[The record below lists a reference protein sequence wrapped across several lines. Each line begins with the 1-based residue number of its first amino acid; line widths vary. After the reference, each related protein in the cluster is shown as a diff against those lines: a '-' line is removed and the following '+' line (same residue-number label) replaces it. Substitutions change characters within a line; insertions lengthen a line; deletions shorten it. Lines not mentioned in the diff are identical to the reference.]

1 MSGRN
6 RKAIPTRS
14 ERDLRIWQAGRSFGR
29 CVRSAVHPGIFS
41 RKRRKKKKKKTRV
54 EDRKSPN
61 PKRARRSTDEVA
73 EANHQDK
80 QTTPYLPHER
90 AKTQNNC
97 VFRVETYHVS
107 TMSAPTIPNRQ
118 SGSAAVLGFGPSKSV
133 RGWSSSFDFRSFV
146 QSFVSSGQAGRQA
159 GAQRWRGA
167 KGGAG
172 EERRR
177 GSRRREDGERKAG
190 TWKPLR

>member
-1 MSGRN
+1 MCSLGSSSGYLL
-6 RKAIPTRS
+6 T
-14 ERDLRIWQAGRSFGR
+14 Q
-29 CVRSAVHPGIFS
+29 
-41 RKRRKKKKKKTRV
+41 KKKKNKKKKRTRV

-80 QTTPYLPHER
+80 QTTPYLPHEW

-146 QSFVSSGQAGRQA
+146 QPFVSSGQAGKP
-159 GAQRWRGA
+159 GHNVGEGPRGGQGKKDA
-167 KGGAG
+167 EEVGGEKTESG
-172 EERRR
+172 ERER
-177 GSRRREDGERKAG
+177 GSHCDDHAILHYFYPAREDF
-190 TWKPLR
+190 PM